1 MSEKPKKAPDDAED
15 SYQAYL
21 KARDQ
26 TYRERRHRL
35 DDLAFKTSE
44 RYDQWVLTI
53 AGGALAVSLTFLEKL
68 CPHPL
73 APTWPVLLVVAW
85 LFLTAAIV
93 TAFVAIKKSREAIYR
108 QIEIDDKSYARF
120 RSTTTTHNPVGN
132 VEEEEDNAKNR
143 EVERANT
150 LSSVCTVLGILLLC
164 AFAFLNVGR
173 DNNQPQP
180 ALTPKCGISF
190 PTNQPSVISNL
201 PSKKP

>member
-1 MSEKPKKAPDDAED
+1 MSEKDKKPSDNAED

-26 TYRERRHRL
+26 NYRERRQRL

-73 APTWPVLLVVAW
+73 VPTWPVLLSLAW

-93 TAFVAIKKSREAIYR
+93 AAFVAIKKSREAIYQ
-108 QIEIDDKSYARF
+108 QIEIDDRSYARF
-120 RSTTTTHNPVGN
+120 RSTTTTQNPVGK
-132 VEEEEDNAKNR
+132 VEEEEDNAKSR
-143 EVERANT
+143 EVERTNT
-150 LSSVCTVLGILLLC
+150 LSTICTVMGILLLC
-164 AFAFLNVGR
+164 AFAFRNMVR

-180 ALTPKCGISF
+180 ASTPKSGISF
-190 PTNQPSVISNL
+190 PTNQPSVVSNL
-201 PSKKP
+201 PPKKP